1 MNFRNIN
8 SQQNTNQVIKLA
20 SIFSIFFVS
29 VFYMANILTEDKG
42 DINVIYNP
50 RAQVPTSQSSLTMVS
65 DVESE
70 DLAIQSDK
78 SLDESKITKQSGT
91 GSYVSNYINAWKLS
105 KASSVFQITL

>member
-50 RAQVPTSQSSLTMVS
+50 RAQVPTSESSLTMVS
-65 DVESE
+65 NVESE
-70 DLAIQSDK
+70 DLQSSQIILWMSLK
-78 SLDESKITKQSGT
+78 SQS
-91 GSYVSNYINAWKLS
+91 SQEQVLLYQALS
-105 KASSVFQITL
+105 MPGN